1 MDKAFKFLGGFFIG
15 SILGASLAL
24 LFAPASGENLRMQ
37 MSDGF
42 NRMLYDVKQAARD
55 RRFEMEQQ
63 LAELRKP
70 QS

>member
-1 MDKAFKFLGGFFIG
+1 MDKAFKFLGGFLFG

-24 LFAPASGENLRMQ
+24 LLTPASGENLRMQ

-42 NRMLYDVKQAARD
+42 NQMLHDVKQAARD

-63 LAELRKP
+63 LEELRKP